1 MSQKVGTFALTIQLS
16 IINME
21 QEQIQNTRDNSQ
33 ENVLQGFADGFLF
46 VGFLVAI
53 ISFISAFFT
62 DKADYR
68 GENAFMIEV
77 LCRLFVYPVV
87 AILSGFF
94 NKALYSVICNISNN
108 IKRLERL

>member
-1 MSQKVGTFALTIQLS
+1 
-16 IINME
+16 ME
-21 QEQIQNTRDNSQ
+21 QEQIQNTRDDSQ
-33 ENVLQGFADGFLF
+33 ENVLQEFADGFLF

-68 GENAFMIEV
+68 GDAYMIEV
-77 LCRLFVYPVV
+77 FCRLFVYPVV
-87 AILSGFF
+87 AILLGFF

-108 IKRLERL
+108 IKEIVNK